1 MCYFNLNLD
10 VLFAFVFYNNPK
22 HIRRINYT
30 LLNLLC
36 IYIYLYIHNS
46 KKQNSSLIRNNKT
59 SLATFSSFW
68 FIQKHPLSN
77 STPSFQHS
85 EDAILWYFTYR
96 MPRHSICH
104 QVFLKPLPI
113 PISREADNI
122 PRGCKYTLNKR
133 LLPYVAFLQ
142 RRT

>member
-1 MCYFNLNLD
+1 MCYLNLD

-30 LLNLLC
+30 LLNLKQSK
-36 IYIYLYIHNS
+36 IYICNS
-46 KKQNSSLIRNNKT
+46 KIQNSSLIKKNKT

-96 MPRHSICH
+96 MSRHSICH
-104 QVFLKPLPI
+104 QVFLKSLPI

-122 PRGCKYTLNKR
+122 PRGCKYTMNKR

-142 RRT
+142 RRTY

>member
-10 VLFAFVFYNNPK
+10 VFFAFVFYNNPK

-30 LLNLLC
+30 LLNLKQSK
-36 IYIYLYIHNS
+36 IYIYNS

-113 PISREADNI
+113 RISRQADNI
-122 PRGCKYTLNKR
+122 PRGC
-133 LLPYVAFLQ
+133 
-142 RRT
+142 

>member
-30 LLNLLC
+30 LVNLKQSK
-36 IYIYLYIHNS
+36 IYIYNS

-113 PISREADNI
+113 HISREADNI
-122 PRGCKYTLNKR
+122 PRPASIL
-133 LLPYVAFLQ
+133 
-142 RRT
+142 

>member
-30 LLNLLC
+30 LVNLKQSK
-36 IYIYLYIHNS
+36 IYIYNS

-68 FIQKHPLSN
+68 FIQKHLLSN

-96 MPRHSICH
+96 MSRHSICH

-122 PRGCKYTLNKR
+122 PRGCKYTVNKR

-142 RRT
+142 RRTY

>member
-30 LLNLLC
+30 LVNLKQSK
-36 IYIYLYIHNS
+36 IYIYNS

-96 MPRHSICH
+96 MSRHSICH
-104 QVFLKPLPI
+104 QVFLKSLPI

-122 PRGCKYTLNKR
+122 PRGCKYTMNKR

-142 RRT
+142 RRTY

>member
-30 LLNLLC
+30 LVNLKQSK
-36 IYIYLYIHNS
+36 IYIYNS

-96 MPRHSICH
+96 MSRHSICH

-122 PRGCKYTLNKR
+122 PRGCKYTMNKR

-142 RRT
+142 RRTY

>member
-1 MCYFNLNLD
+1 MCYLNLD
-10 VLFAFVFYNNPK
+10 VLFVFVFYNNPK

-30 LLNLLC
+30 LLNLKQSK
-36 IYIYLYIHNS
+36 IYIYNS
-46 KKQNSSLIRNNKT
+46 KIQNSSLIKKNKT

-96 MPRHSICH
+96 MSRHSICH

-122 PRGCKYTLNKR
+122 PRGCKYTMNKR

-142 RRT
+142 RRTY

>member
-1 MCYFNLNLD
+1 MCYLNLD
-10 VLFAFVFYNNPK
+10 VLFAFVFYINTK

-30 LLNLLC
+30 LLNLKQSK
-36 IYIYLYIHNS
+36 IYIYNS
-46 KKQNSSLIRNNKT
+46 KIQNSSLIKKNKT

-113 PISREADNI
+113 HISREADNI
-122 PRGCKYTLNKR
+122 PRPASIL
-133 LLPYVAFLQ
+133 
-142 RRT
+142 

>member
-1 MCYFNLNLD
+1 MCYLNLD
-10 VLFAFVFYNNPK
+10 VLFAFVFYINTK

-30 LLNLLC
+30 LLNLKQSK
-36 IYIYLYIHNS
+36 IYICNS
-46 KKQNSSLIRNNKT
+46 KIQNSSLIKKNKT

-113 PISREADNI
+113 HISREADNI
-122 PRGCKYTLNKR
+122 PRPASIL
-133 LLPYVAFLQ
+133 
-142 RRT
+142 

>member
-30 LLNLLC
+30 LVNLKQSK
-36 IYIYLYIHNS
+36 IYIYNS

-113 PISREADNI
+113 HISREADNI
-122 PRGCKYTLNKR
+122 PRPASILWIRVCFR
-133 LLPYVAFLQ
+133 M
-142 RRT
+142 

>member
-1 MCYFNLNLD
+1 MCYLNLD
-10 VLFAFVFYNNPK
+10 VLFAFVFYINPK

-30 LLNLLC
+30 LLNLKQSK
-36 IYIYLYIHNS
+36 IYIYNS
-46 KKQNSSLIRNNKT
+46 KIQNSSLIKKNKT

-113 PISREADNI
+113 HIFREADNI
-122 PRGCKYTLNKR
+122 PRPASIL
-133 LLPYVAFLQ
+133 
-142 RRT
+142 

>member
-30 LLNLLC
+30 LVNLKQSK
-36 IYIYLYIHNS
+36 IYIYNS

-96 MPRHSICH
+96 MSRHSICH
-104 QVFLKPLPI
+104 QVFLKSLPI
-113 PISREADNI
+113 PISRETDNI
-122 PRGCKYTLNKR
+122 PRGCKYTMNKR

-142 RRT
+142 RRTY

>member
-1 MCYFNLNLD
+1 MCCFNLNLD
-10 VLFAFVFYNNPK
+10 VLFAFIFYNNPK

-30 LLNLLC
+30 LLNLKQSK
-36 IYIYLYIHNS
+36 IYIYNS

>member
-10 VLFAFVFYNNPK
+10 VLFAFIFYNNPK

-30 LLNLLC
+30 LLNLKQSK
-36 IYIYLYIHNS
+36 IYIYNS

-59 SLATFSSFW
+59 SLATFSSSW

-85 EDAILWYFTYR
+85 EDVILWYFTYR

-122 PRGCKYTLNKR
+122 PRGCKYTMNKR

-142 RRT
+142 RRTY

>member
-10 VLFAFVFYNNPK
+10 VPFAFVFYNNPK

-30 LLNLLC
+30 LLNLKQSK
-36 IYIYLYIHNS
+36 IYIYNS

-68 FIQKHPLSN
+68 FIQKHRLSN

-85 EDAILWYFTYR
+85 EDAILWCFTYK
-96 MPRHSICH
+96 MPYHSICH
-104 QVFLKPLPI
+104 QVFLNPLPI

-122 PRGCKYTLNKR
+122 PRGCKYTVNKR
-133 LLPYVAFLQ
+133 LFPYVAFLQ
-142 RRT
+142 RRTY

>member
-1 MCYFNLNLD
+1 MCYLNLD
-10 VLFAFVFYNNPK
+10 VLFAFVFYINPK

-30 LLNLLC
+30 LLNLKQSK
-36 IYIYLYIHNS
+36 IYIYNS
-46 KKQNSSLIRNNKT
+46 KIQNSSLIKKNKT

-113 PISREADNI
+113 HISREADNI
-122 PRGCKYTLNKR
+122 PRPASILWIRVCFR
-133 LLPYVAFLQ
+133 M
-142 RRT
+142 

>member
-30 LLNLLC
+30 LVNLKQSK
-36 IYIYLYIHNS
+36 IYIYNS

-96 MPRHSICH
+96 MSRHSICH
-104 QVFLKPLPI
+104 QVFLKSLPI
-113 PISREADNI
+113 PISRETDNI
-122 PRGCKYTLNKR
+122 PRGCKYTMNKR

-142 RRT
+142 RRPY